1 MVERTSEPA
10 LAGVGRAAKGRT
22 PGPRLSL
29 TFAQLLVF
37 AAIALPAVV
46 ALRASMPTI
55 DLAYQIRAGQIM
67 LDTGHVLKTD
77 VFTFTELGRPWL
89 NQQWGSEILL
99 ALLYR
104 AGGWEIVSLARA
116 AIAAASFWLLYN
128 ACRAR
133 GAAVR
138 SAAWLSLGGLL
149 VAIYGFVPRPQ
160 MFAFLLFAVTLA
172 IVANRARHPRLLW
185 LLPIVTLVWAN
196 LHGSFV
202 LPPIVLILAWFEDR
216 RAPRKPSS
224 HRPILV
230 AGACVVAATVNPYG
244 LRVWRYVVDLS
255 TNPEVRR
262 TIEEW
267 QPPRLA
273 TFTGFVFF
281 ASVVGVGAI
290 ALRHRQELG
299 WPRLLGLA
307 LFFVMGVTAVR
318 GIIWWALA
326 APVLVADLFPGRAG
340 RRDDPRVVNAAIAIL
355 LVIVGVIYLPWFRPT
370 FASSANSGTTID
382 GLLAYAPERY
392 TLRVAELDQPGA
404 RIFTAEI
411 WAAWVEFAVP
421 MDRVMVDPR
430 IELFPSSVWH
440 DDDVVSNAGEGWQ
453 RILDRWEVDVLA
465 LSEDQQSDLI
475 VAIEGDPNWQ
485 RLYSDDDG
493 VLLVRR
499 T

>member
-1 MVERTSEPA
+1 MVERMSDPA
-10 LAGVGRAAKGRT
+10 LAEVDKATKSRT
-22 PGPRLSL
+22 DGPRPRLS
-29 TFAQLLVF
+29 FAQLLVF
-37 AAIALPAVV
+37 AVVVLPAVV

-55 DLAYQIRAGQIM
+55 DLAYQIRAGDIM
-67 LDTGHVLKTD
+67 LDTHHLLRTD
-77 VFTFTELGRPWL
+77 LFTFTEFGHPWL
-89 NQQWGSEILL
+89 NQQWGAQILL

-104 AGGWEIVSLARA
+104 AGGWETIAMTRA
-116 AIAAASFWLLYN
+116 AIAAVSFWLLYR

-133 GAAVR
+133 GAGVR
-138 SAAWLSLGGLL
+138 PAAWLSLGGLL

-172 IVANRARHPRLLW
+172 IVADRTRHPRLLW

-196 LHGSFV
+196 LHGSFF
-202 LPPIVLILAWFEDR
+202 LPPIVLVLASLEDR
-216 RAPRKPSS
+216 RSSVPSAG
-224 HRPILV
+224 RPILV
-230 AGACVVAATVNPYG
+230 AAACVVAATVNPYG

-281 ASVVGVGAI
+281 ASVVAVAAI
-290 ALRHRQELG
+290 ALRHRRQLG

-307 LFFVMGVTAVR
+307 LFFVIGVTAVR
-318 GIIWWALA
+318 GIIWWSLA
-326 APVLVADLFPGRAG
+326 APLLIADLFPGRSG
-340 RRDDPRVVNAAIAIL
+340 RKDDPRTVNTAIAVM
-355 LVIVGVIYLPWFRPT
+355 LVILGLIYLPWFRPT
-370 FASSANSGTTID
+370 FASSATSGTTTD

-392 TLRVAELDQPGA
+392 TARVAEYVPPGSRVFA
-404 RIFTAEI
+404 AEI
-411 WAAWVEFAVP
+411 WASWFELTVP
-421 MDRVMVDPR
+421 DDPVMIDPR
-430 IELFPSSVWH
+430 IELFPSSVWR
-440 DDDVVSNAGEGWQ
+440 DYDVVSSAGEGWQ
-453 RILDRWEVDVLA
+453 QILNRWKVDVLA

-475 VAIEGDPNWQ
+475 AAIEGDPNWQ